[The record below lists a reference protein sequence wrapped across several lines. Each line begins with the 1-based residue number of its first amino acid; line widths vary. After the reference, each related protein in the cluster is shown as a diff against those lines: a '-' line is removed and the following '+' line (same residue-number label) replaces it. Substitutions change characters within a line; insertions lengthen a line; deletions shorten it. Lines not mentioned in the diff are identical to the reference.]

1 MLRLLFILLAF
12 PSTSRELSNNPQIE
26 DCAKIAQLDEMKECY
41 ALAANLTYNPN
52 EIYSGIGSHKQLK
65 CKLGQNAL
73 ATQPG
78 DDFVWLKDGVMLK
91 TSGACFTASNRK
103 WPAQIECTN
112 YNFHTSDGIYFCVNE
127 VTNQLFNLK
136 IIHLQGQLNSNPGLC
151 E

>member
-1 MLRLLFILLAF
+1 MTFMDLVFVWSSYDRIDFIH
-12 PSTSRELSNNPQIE
+12 QH
-26 DCAKIAQLDEMKECY
+26 LDFY
-41 ALAANLTYNPN
+41 V
-52 EIYSGIGSHKQLK
+52 SD
-65 CKLGQNAL
+65 AL

-91 TSGACFTASNRK
+91 TSGACFTASDRK
-103 WPAQIECTN
+103 WPAEIKCTN